1 MGFPEGFLWGG
12 ATAASQCEGG
22 WDVGGKGPTD
32 SDCSTAGSPASPR
45 KTTYVLSDGTT
56 GAVTMF
62 EPLPAGARKAPL
74 DGYFYPYHEG
84 IDFYHRYPA
93 DIELFAEMGFKVF
106 RMSVSWARIY
116 PTSDYAA
123 PNCAGIEYYRDVFR
137 RLCEHGIE
145 PLVTIS
151 HYDLP
156 RYIEDEFGGWADRR
170 VIDLFERYVKTLFD
184 EFGNLVRYWL
194 TFNEINM
201 PLMMPTFVPGYARE
215 QMRGNFQRLHNQFV
229 ASACAVRAAHALRPD
244 ALVGCML
251 AGGPSTYALT
261 CDPADQLA
269 AQKKMQDT
277 LWYAGDVMVRG
288 AYPPFARRLWGEW
301 RLEALDTRPSDF
313 DDLAAGT
320 VDFVSFSYYS
330 TTCETTHD
338 GAETMGGNFTSGARN
353 PYLAYSG
360 WGWSIDPTGLRIA
373 LNTLSDRYGKPLMVV
388 ENGLGAH
395 EALEGG
401 QVHDPNRI
409 AYLREH
415 IRAMEEAIDDGVNLI
430 AYTPWGCIDLV
441 SASTGEMSKRYGFIY
456 VDRNDDGSGTME
468 RSRKDSFWWYQRVIA
483 SNGADLGEA
492 GAR

>member
-22 WDVGGKGPTD
+22 WDEGGKGPTD

-201 PLMMPTFVPGYARE
+201 PLMMPTFVRATPGSR
-215 QMRGNFQRLHNQFV
+215 
-229 ASACAVRAAHALRPD
+229 CAVTSSGCTTSSWLRRAP
-244 ALVGCML
+244 
-251 AGGPSTYALT
+251 
-261 CDPADQLA
+261 
-269 AQKKMQDT
+269 
-277 LWYAGDVMVRG
+277 
-288 AYPPFARRLWGEW
+288 
-301 RLEALDTRPSDF
+301 
-313 DDLAAGT
+313 
-320 VDFVSFSYYS
+320 
-330 TTCETTHD
+330 
-338 GAETMGGNFTSGARN
+338 
-353 PYLAYSG
+353 
-360 WGWSIDPTGLRIA
+360 
-373 LNTLSDRYGKPLMVV
+373 
-388 ENGLGAH
+388 
-395 EALEGG
+395 
-401 QVHDPNRI
+401 
-409 AYLREH
+409 
-415 IRAMEEAIDDGVNLI
+415 
-430 AYTPWGCIDLV
+430 
-441 SASTGEMSKRYGFIY
+441 
-456 VDRNDDGSGTME
+456 
-468 RSRKDSFWWYQRVIA
+468 
-483 SNGADLGEA
+483 
-492 GAR
+492 